1 MRFVNNMSILHCR
14 EAFEDDADT
23 KRHLVRVWLNN
34 EERNWKLPSALKL
47 AWGRVF
53 EDTERGEHW
62 DWEPPRREGKFLK
75 MSDSCD

>member
-1 MRFVNNMSILHCR
+1 MSILHCR

-47 AWGRVF
+47 AWEGYLRI
-53 EDTERGEHW
+53 
-62 DWEPPRREGKFLK
+62 RREGSIGIGNHRGGRGSF
-75 MSDSCD
+75 